1 MLNQD
6 YFKIMI
12 EKLEPFLQMS
22 HYEEDTIV
30 YTAITDEGKEYL
42 LVTDFNNNLESISL
56 VEQYEG
62 HEIKLTVATR
72 ERTC

>member
-1 MLNQD
+1 MFNQD

-22 HYEEDTIV
+22 NYEEDTIV

-42 LVTDFNNNLESISL
+42 LVTDLNNNPESISL
-56 VEQYEG
+56 VEQHEG
-62 HEIKLTVATR
+62 YEIKLTVATK